1 MEPYY
6 LFLFLNKRHL
16 FRCGTKKLRYP
27 ILTLY
32 RNVQVKSR
40 LSSLI
45 AAVSGKISS
54 GSGKSGGEP
63 TATAAGG
70 GKGRTNNSEETA
82 NSSRASKT
90 PPSGQLEKWHSA
102 LRIGNKAAA
111 TTTPLTDN
119 SDQLI
124 SSREGEEIED
134 EDNNGRL
141 VAGRL
146 LLGTKILVERE
157 SGRLFPAVI
166 SGHDGDNRVA
176 VTWKEQQQQQLLP
189 QQLTS
194 IVSSSSGPSVSYY
207 EAEELVV
214 KGVLDLA
221 ALSSDRLRSG
231 SRVAVFPHPE
241 TAYLLPGTVRHV
253 PRTTIECLSG
263 VKMTQKN
270 KKKQL
275 VTRYLLNFIF

>member
-1 MEPYY
+1 
-6 LFLFLNKRHL
+6 
-16 FRCGTKKLRYP
+16 
-27 ILTLY
+27 LY

-54 GSGKSGGEP
+54 SSGSGKSSGEP
-63 TATAAGG
+63 TAAAGG
-70 GKGRTNNSEETA
+70 VKGRTNNSEETA
-82 NSSRASKT
+82 NSSKSSKT

-102 LRIGNKAAA
+102 LRIGNKANA

-119 SDQLI
+119 GDQLI
-124 SSREGEEIED
+124 GSREGEETED
-134 EDNNGRL
+134 EDNGRL

-176 VTWKEQQQQQLLP
+176 VTWKEQQLQQP

-207 EAEELVV
+207 EAEELVA

-241 TAYLLPGTVRHV
+241 TAYLLPGTVRHF
-253 PRTTIECLSG
+253 PRTH
-263 VKMTQKN
+263 N
-270 KKKQL
+270 
-275 VTRYLLNFIF
+275 

>member
-1 MEPYY
+1 MR
-6 LFLFLNKRHL
+6 NQK
-16 FRCGTKKLRYP
+16 TTP

-54 GSGKSGGEP
+54 GSGKSSGEP
-63 TATAAGG
+63 TAAAG
-70 GKGRTNNSEETA
+70 GKGRTNNIEETA
-82 NSSRASKT
+82 NSSKSSKT

-119 SDQLI
+119 GDQLI

-166 SGHDGDNRVA
+166 SSHDGDNRVA
-176 VTWKEQQQQQLLP
+176 VTWKEQQLLP

-194 IVSSSSGPSVSYY
+194 IVSSNGPSVSYY
-207 EAEELVV
+207 EAEELVG

-241 TAYLLPGTVRHV
+241 TAYLLPGTVRHFH
-253 PRTTIECLSG
+253 RTH
-263 VKMTQKN
+263 N
-270 KKKQL
+270 
-275 VTRYLLNFIF
+275 

>member
-1 MEPYY
+1 M
-6 LFLFLNKRHL
+6 
-16 FRCGTKKLRYP
+16 
-27 ILTLY
+27 
-32 RNVQVKSR
+32 KSR

-54 GSGKSGGEP
+54 SGGSGKSSGEP
-63 TATAAGG
+63 TAAAG
-70 GKGRTNNSEETA
+70 GKGRTNNTAEETA
-82 NSSRASKT
+82 NSSKSSKT

-119 SDQLI
+119 GDQLI
-124 SSREGEEIED
+124 SSREGEEAED
-134 EDNNGRL
+134 EDNGRL

-166 SGHDGDNRVA
+166 SGHDGNNRVA
-176 VTWKEQQQQQLLP
+176 VTWKEQQQLS

-194 IVSSSSGPSVSYY
+194 IVNSSSGGPSVSYY
-207 EAEELVV
+207 EADDLVV
-214 KGVLDLA
+214 KGVLDLP

-241 TAYLLPGTVRHV
+241 TAYLLPGTVRHF
-253 PRTTIECLSG
+253 PRTSQLICSLGLKQFCGSG
-263 VKMTQKN
+263 AFLTLGSGIRDKHPGSATLGKN
-270 KKKQL
+270 DPEK
-275 VTRYLLNFIF
+275 